1 MACVAEMDSI
11 ARAMGLNFPVDVVQE
26 NLRILDGLSDDSTAS
41 MQKDLKRG
49 SLSEI
54 DGLVY
59 EVVRLGHRL
68 GVPVPNYEEIAE
80 SLLLRLKNQ

>member
-1 MACVAEMDSI
+1 MWC
-11 ARAMGLNFPVDVVQE
+11 RKTCGFWT
-26 NLRILDGLSDDSTAS
+26 GFSDDSTAS

-80 SLLLRLKNQ
+80 SLLLRLKKSVNYSFSFGGYPV